1 MIRPPALYFSAMN
14 RITALASTAALVM
27 GALVLSPNAL
37 AESSSIRPEAGAASR
52 TLQSAYRATV
62 EGLES
67 GGGSIVVDESGSRS
81 RTLFNQP
88 VGGQRTLEYAYGST
102 ASGDY
107 SVNVTNQG
115 AALASWGSN
124 PTDGRWSTLGAAG
137 SWAPRFVAGSTLTLT
152 TVVKGMDRRLDMDA
166 ADAATRQIM
175 LDLALPPGSS
185 NGGRSWTS
193 MKAARSGAATVITAR
208 SRSKSCVYS
217 SISVTIRS
225 GVITESDWTSHCTGA
240 GTVTR
245 HAKWGVGGGA
255 VGAGPLAITQA
266 QAIAT
271 SSNPS
276 RSNQWKAL
284 VAAANATA
292 ATTWSDVTLVKK
304 SAPNTVEHQ
313 LTAVQGLKLLDGMIR
328 AGATGAMWG
337 SPPSGGP
344 GVYTMTPTG
353 TNGYISMLGD
363 SKYSGGSV
371 TVSVDGLITSMRLS
385 YSDEES
391 FETETVTFIR

>member
-1 MIRPPALYFSAMN
+1 MKK
-14 RITALASTAALVM
+14 ITALASTTALAI
-27 GALVLSPNAL
+27 GALVLSPSAL
-37 AESSSIRPEAGAASR
+37 AQSSSIRPEAGATSR

-62 EGLES
+62 EGLEF
-67 GGGSIVVDESGSRS
+67 GGGSIVVDETGSRS
-81 RTLFNQP
+81 RTLFGQP
-88 VGGQRTLEYAYGST
+88 VAGQRTLEYAYGAT

-115 AALASWGSN
+115 AALASWGNNS
-124 PTDGRWSTLGAAG
+124 TDGRWSTLGAAG

-185 NGGRSWTS
+185 NGGRAWTS
-193 MKAARSGAATVITAR
+193 MKVTRSGAATVITAR

-217 SISVTIRS
+217 SISITIRA
-225 GVITESDWTSHCTGA
+225 GVITESDWTSRCAGA
-240 GTVTR
+240 GTLVR
-245 HAKWGVGGGA
+245 HAEWRVSGGA
-255 VGAGPLAITQA
+255 MGAGPLAITQA
-266 QAIAT
+266 QAIAS

-276 RSNQWKAL
+276 RSNQWKTL
-284 VAAANATA
+284 VVAANATA
-292 ATTWSDVTLVKK
+292 STTWSDITLVKK

-313 LTAVQGLKLLDGMIR
+313 LTAVQGLKLLDAMIR
-328 AGATGAMWG
+328 EGSTGASWG

-353 TNGYISMLGD
+353 SNGYIFRVGD
-363 SKYSGGSV
+363 TRYSGGTV
-371 TVSVDGLITSMRLS
+371 TVSADGLITSMRLS
-385 YSDEES
+385 YSDDDL
-391 FETETVTFIR
+391 FETETVTFIK